1 MIEKWDNPL
10 TDEYKELKNWVLE
23 NNEMAWYYYSETLPF
38 ESVYRKPNDLAF
50 YSHKV
55 MERPDTVHS
64 HKHPYS
70 EITSNLFKKSY
81 QVMQQIF
88 DYNNTPLK
96 VIYRINFNCV
106 HAQRGKQSTWHRDIE
121 IPHKNFIIYL
131 SKFTDGWT
139 YLKNSDKIE
148 KSEPIEDGI
157 IVFDDELHCHAP
169 PKELEERRI
178 VLVACWL

>member
-10 TDEYKELKNWVLE
+10 TDEYKALKNFDL
-23 NNEMAWYYYSETLPF
+23 NTDEMSWYYNSETLPLD
-38 ESVYRKPNDLAF
+38 SDYRISNDLAF
-50 YSHKV
+50 YGHKV
-55 MERPDTVHS
+55 LGRPDINAG
-64 HKHPYS
+64 HPFS
-70 EITSNLFKKSY
+70 AITSQLFEKTY

-121 IPHKNFIIYL
+121 IPHKNLIIYL

>member
-10 TDEYKELKNWVLE
+10 TDEYKMLKDFVL
-23 NNEMAWYYYSETLPF
+23 NSQEMAWYHYPESLPL
-38 ESVYRKPNDLAF
+38 ESYYRKPNDIAF
-50 YSHKV
+50 YGHKV
-55 MERPDTVHS
+55 MERPDTGPTY
-64 HKHPYS
+64 KHPYS
-70 EITSNLFKKSY
+70 DITSQHFEKTY
-81 QVMQQIF
+81 EVMQQIF

-106 HAQRGKQSTWHRDIE
+106 HAQRVKQSTWHRDVE

-139 YLKNSDKIE
+139 YLKNGDKIE